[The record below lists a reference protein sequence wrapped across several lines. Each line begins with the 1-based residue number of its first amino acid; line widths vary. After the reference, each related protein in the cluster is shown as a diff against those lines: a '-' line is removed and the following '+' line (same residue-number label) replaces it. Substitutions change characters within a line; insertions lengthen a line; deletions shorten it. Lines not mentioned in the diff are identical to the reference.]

1 MQNSSPRLHNSHNC
15 ITISTMNPANH
26 WDLKTNLIFLL
37 NFQLFNIRFW
47 NLEYH
52 KFCIHT
58 ALVHR
63 DENVARASNQIF

>member
-1 MQNSSPRLHNSHNC
+1 
-15 ITISTMNPANH
+15 MNPANH

-37 NFQLFNIRFW
+37 NSQLFNIRFW

-52 KFCIHT
+52 KFGIHT

-63 DENVARASNQIF
+63 DENVAGASNQIF